1 MGKMRMRKAGVT
13 GVLVACAATGTALA
27 ATGSTPRDGNYSAT
41 VTSAQRGK
49 SALFGLTVIDHGRKA
64 KDAAL
69 QCDGSGDPSQGIPAG
84 TTVTVRIPR
93 TLPISRGGT
102 FSYSG
107 TVKLTPQ
114 DTGSNV
120 GGETSVVLKGKFVLH
135 KAIKPNRTI
144 AARGT
149 VTVSLCAV
157 SYQPK
162 KFVLQYVS
170 P

>member
-1 MGKMRMRKAGVT
+1 MRIWKPAVVGAVVVCGVT
-13 GVLVACAATGTALA
+13 GTAWAAVHSTA
-27 ATGSTPRDGNYSAT
+27 RDGAYSAT

-49 SALFGLTVIDHGRKA
+49 SALSGLTVIDHGRKA

-69 QCDGSGDPSQGIPAG
+69 QCDGSGDPTQGIPAN

-93 TLPISRGGT
+93 TLPISRSGT
-102 FSYSG
+102 FSFSG
-107 TVKLTPQ
+107 KVNLTPH

-120 GGETSVVLKGKFVLH
+120 GGKTSVVLKGKFVLH
-135 KAIKPNRTI
+135 KTIKPNRTI

-162 KFVLQYVS
+162 KFALQYVS